1 MHNIYAM
8 KIQNYQTQVNPF
20 SGISL
25 VNYHFNKSGLSELID
40 NELGIRS
47 KYFGYQYSEI
57 IRNLANVYFSGGDVI
72 EDVNTHLKEHL
83 KSIPGNN
90 VPSADTILRGI
101 KELSTDNTIYT
112 SDKGL
117 SYNININEKLNR
129 LNIKSLKLTGQLE
142 SGKSYDF
149 DYDNQIN
156 ANNKWDAKNTYKK
169 NKGYFPGIATIGNKV
184 IAIENRDG
192 NANVKFKQEETLE
205 RIYTLLSSEGITVNR
220 SRMDAGS
227 YSKKI
232 IDIVDKHSK
241 LFYIRVNKSAYLF
254 EQINN
259 ISNWENVEINYK
271 NYQVASIPFT
281 QFYEERNF
289 RLVIMREESTNPQ
302 LDIFTKDT
310 YIYRAI
316 LTSDHNSTEKQ
327 VIEYYNARGTTE
339 KIFDEMNNDF
349 GWKKLPFSFLNQN
362 TAFMIITA
370 IIKNF
375 YNYMVKIV
383 AEKFEDIKPTTR
395 LKRFVFRF
403 ISVAGKWVYQGRT
416 YILKLFTDK
425 PYHLL
430 I

>member
-1 MHNIYAM
+1 M
-8 KIQNYQTQVNPF
+8 
-20 SGISL
+20 
-25 VNYHFNKSGLSELID
+25 
-40 NELGIRS
+40 
-47 KYFGYQYSEI
+47 
-57 IRNLANVYFSGGDVI
+57 
-72 EDVNTHLKEHL
+72 
-83 KSIPGNN
+83 
-90 VPSADTILRGI
+90 DT
-101 KELSTDNTIYT
+101 
-112 SDKGL
+112 
-117 SYNININEKLNR
+117 
-129 LNIKSLKLTGQLE
+129 
-142 SGKSYDF
+142 
-149 DYDNQIN
+149 
-156 ANNKWDAKNTYKK
+156 
-169 NKGYFPGIATIGNKV
+169 
-184 IAIENRDG
+184 
-192 NANVKFKQEETLE
+192 
-205 RIYTLLSSEGITVNR
+205 
-220 SRMDAGS
+220 GS